1 MVIKSSLSIGAIAL
15 SLAAAGAASARDPA
29 LVAAG
34 EKVFRRCAA
43 CHKIGPDARN
53 AVGPELNGLIGRTAG
68 SEPTFDYSAAMLEA
82 GQRGLVWDESTL
94 DAYLTDPKAL
104 VPGTNMQFA
113 GLRKPEDRAAV
124 IAYLA
129 AAGF

>member
-1 MVIKSSLSIGAIAL
+1 MVKSSIAIGALAL
-15 SLAAAGAASARDPA
+15 SLLAPAAASAQDTD

-34 EKVFRRCAA
+34 ETVFRRCAA
-43 CHKIGPDARN
+43 CHRIGPDARN
-53 AVGPELNGLIGRTAG
+53 ALGPELNGLIGRTAG
-68 SEPTFDYSAAMLEA
+68 TEPAFGYSAAMLEA
-82 GQRGLVWDESTL
+82 GQGGLVWDEATL

-124 IAYLA
+124 IAYLS
-129 AAGF
+129 AAGS